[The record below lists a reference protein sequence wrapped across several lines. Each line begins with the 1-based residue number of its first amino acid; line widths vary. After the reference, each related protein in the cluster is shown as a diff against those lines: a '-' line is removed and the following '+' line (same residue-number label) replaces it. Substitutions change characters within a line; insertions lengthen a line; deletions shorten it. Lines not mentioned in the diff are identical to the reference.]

1 MHITA
6 AAEAEAAQT
15 AASTLGSN
23 AKQRFRVTV
32 ECALAING
40 TAKEIHA
47 VINVTRISGPIML
60 AKEGRQGRISDAQT
74 G

>member
-6 AAEAEAAQT
+6 VVVAEAAQT

-32 ECALAING
+32 ECAHAING

-47 VINVTRISGPIML
+47 AVNVIRVSGQHGICDYP
-60 AKEGRQGRISDAQT
+60 AD
-74 G
+74 